1 MRQKALP
8 ILVDKAKQTNDKVA
22 IVDATGILE
31 TALTGVV
38 AIKVSEATNTP
49 VLLLQ
54 RRNDETYGGSGRAF
68 NHCPIEDFRS
78 LVDAC
83 PYTTLAQGHPGAFGI
98 EIPTKNV
105 DLTRQ
110 WLNEQLADVS
120 MEKIY
125 DVDFEIDACDL
136 TIPMFQ
142 ALEQN
147 KTLWGHGLQE
157 PLFAI
162 KNLHITSGNAKICGK
177 SQNTIQLYDE
187 ETDVKY
193 VMFFCTGD
201 EELYQWIVNNWGDG
215 EADIT
220 IIGKLGLNLYEGK
233 LSSQVT
239 IVDVRI
245 DNTVQN

>member
-8 ILVDKAKQTNDKVA
+8 ELVNKAKKNNDKVA
-22 IVDATGILE
+22 IVDATGVLD

-38 AIKVSEATNTP
+38 AIKVSEALNTP

-68 NHCPIEDFRS
+68 DHCPIEDFRA

-83 PYTTLAQGHPGAFGI
+83 PYTTMAQGHPGAFGI
-98 EIPTKNV
+98 EIPAKNV
-105 DLTRQ
+105 DLARQ

-125 DVDFEIDACDL
+125 DVDFELDACDL

-142 ALEQN
+142 ALDQN

-162 KNLHITSGNAKICGK
+162 KNLHITAENARICGK
-177 SQNTIQLYDE
+177 SQNTIQIYDE
-187 ETDVKY
+187 EADVKY

-201 EELYQWIVNNWGDG
+201 EELYQWISNNWGDS